1 MGFPEV
7 RRFVATLHCGSLL
20 PHSKTGMAAALC
32 ALPYP
37 YVENDLRKGRLHSAL
52 EDWSTVETTLYAVY
66 PSRQHLAPKIR
77 VFLNFLVEEFSR
89 S

>member
-1 MGFPEV
+1 MP
-7 RRFVATLHCGSLL
+7 R
-20 PHSKTGMAAALC
+20 
-32 ALPYP
+32 P
-37 YVENDLRKGRLHSAL
+37 YVEEDLREGRLQSAL

-77 VFLNFLVEEFSR
+77 VFLGFLVEEFGR